1 VKELL
6 NIAREYVTAVRLKH
20 ENASESGIRQ
30 MELSAY
36 FTHCNLQPSHVALA
50 LNLAMTQAYKGG
62 NFITAAAFARRMLD
76 LPDLIAQSRSE
87 LHHKAQT
94 VLQKSEQKARNE
106 FKLNYDERNPFE
118 IDCRNLDPIYRGNQI
133 ERCSFCRSAYAGN
146 MKGRLCSTC
155 NIALIGIETLGLV
168 TQAQNK
174 G

>member
-1 VKELL
+1 M
-6 NIAREYVTAVRLKH
+6 NITREYITAVRLKH
-20 ENASESGIRQ
+20 ANANENGVRQ

-36 FTHCNLQPSHVALA
+36 FTHCNLQPAHLALA

-76 LPDLIAQSRSE
+76 LPDVFTQSKSE

-118 IDCRNLDPIYRGNQI
+118 VDCNSLDPIYRGNQV
-133 ERCSFCRSAYAGN
+133 ERCSFCGSAYACD
-146 MKGRLCSTC
+146 MKGQLCHTC
-155 NIALIGIETLGLV
+155 NISQIGIETLGLV
-168 TQAQNK
+168 VQAQK
-174 G
+174 